1 MPASDVSCF
10 FRTVVMTR
18 TPKFWHPPN
27 QAVADA
33 VVVVFFGRVF
43 PHKKRKLGDK
53 KVAIRATVA
62 A

>member
-1 MPASDVSCF
+1 
-10 FRTVVMTR
+10 MTR

-33 VVVVFFGRVF
+33 VVVVFFSRVF
-43 PHKKRKLGDK
+43 PLKKGKLGDK
-53 KVAIRATVA
+53 KVAIGATVA